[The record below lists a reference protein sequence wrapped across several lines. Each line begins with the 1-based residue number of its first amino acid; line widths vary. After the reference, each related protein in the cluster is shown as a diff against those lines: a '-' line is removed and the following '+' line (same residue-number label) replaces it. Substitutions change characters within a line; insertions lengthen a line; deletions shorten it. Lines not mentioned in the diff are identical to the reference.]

1 MAGATRSILSKS
13 GALRFFPS
21 PHSSPQDS
29 MAASAD
35 STGRIPELDGLR
47 GLAILS
53 VLFWHYG
60 SYYEPAPGSIGAS
73 LTPLLRLGWSGVD
86 LFFVLS
92 GFLIGGI
99 LIANRTASNYWRV
112 FYLRRACRIFPLY
125 FAVLAAFALA
135 TVMIGPQPSNWL
147 LKQEPPFWNYLLFL
161 QNFGMAWYNSFGS
174 DFLGPTWSLAVEE
187 QFYLV
192 LPFVVLLMR
201 PVALPWVLG
210 GLICLAPM
218 LRSHWL
224 TGDHFLSSY
233 VLMPFRA
240 DALLL
245 GVLCAWAVRQPDI
258 ARLLE
263 RKRSL
268 LFAAFWLLLAGS
280 VALAAQYQFFFH
292 PMMMLVGFTWLALLY
307 ATALLLAVSNQES
320 PLKRVLRLPVLR
332 KLGDIAF
339 GVYLLHVPIA
349 GLLHLWIYDAVPKI
363 ETPAQFG
370 VTLAAFVLTI
380 IVARASFVFF
390 EKPIIRFGHRFKFS
404 HKQDLP
410 AMAASPQQVT

>member
-1 MAGATRSILSKS
+1 MSAHVQSPAVGAGTADVRDEPLAR
-13 GALRFFPS
+13 ALAS
-21 PHSSPQDS
+21 P
-29 MAASAD
+29 
-35 STGRIPELDGLR
+35 RIR
-47 GLAILS
+47 GLDFMRAVA
-53 VLFWHYG
+53 VLLVLADHSGLY
-60 SYYEPAPGSIGAS
+60 
-73 LTPLLRLGWSGVD
+73 RLGPLAVFDGGFGVEI
-86 LFFVLS
+86 FFVLS
-92 GFLIGGI
+92 GFLITKLLCDEVDRNGSISFRAFYWRRAARLLPAFYLYLLGGAAM
-99 LIANRTASNYWRV
+99 LVLMHRELPWGAIATASFYTINYYQA
-112 FYLRRACRIFPLY
+112 FTGAEPHYLSHC
-125 FAVLAAFALA
+125 
-135 TVMIGPQPSNWL
+135 
-147 LKQEPPFWNYLLFL
+147 
-161 QNFGMAWYNSFGS
+161 
-174 DFLGPTWSLAVEE
+174 WSLAVEE